1 MSRLYKTKYYS
12 SSALFF
18 AKMSTFLLSKTQR
31 NKPFL
36 LCNGFS
42 YTIDKTTDEKIYWKC
57 EFART
62 LKCKGRLHSNS
73 LMTII
78 LHETNNHSHL
88 GNAVSSEIR
97 IFEEKIRDRAINY
110 NESTQT
116 VIDNCLINLSDNA
129 VARIPNF
136 KHIKNCERL

>member
-1 MSRLYKTKYYS
+1 
-12 SSALFF
+12 
-18 AKMSTFLLSKTQR
+18 MSTFLLSKTQK
-31 NKPFL
+31 NKPLL

-42 YTIDKTTDEKIYWKC
+42 YTIDKSTDEKIYWKC
-57 EFART
+57 EFARKF
-62 LKCKGRLHSNS
+62 KCKGRLHSDN
-73 LMTII
+73 LMTIV
-78 LHETNNHSHL
+78 LHETNNHSHPGSAL
-88 GNAVSSEIR
+88 SSEIR
-97 IFEEKIRDRAINY
+97 IFEEKIRDRAVNY

>member
-1 MSRLYKTKYYS
+1 
-12 SSALFF
+12 
-18 AKMSTFLLSKTQR
+18 MSTFVLSKTQK
-31 NKPFL
+31 NKPL
-36 LCNGFS
+36 LLSNGFS
-42 YTIDKTTDEKIYWKC
+42 YTIDKKTDEKIYWKC
-57 EFART
+57 ESART
-62 LKCKGRLHSNS
+62 LKCKGRIHTDS
-73 LMTII
+73 LSTII
-78 LHETNNHSHL
+78 LHETNNHNHL

-116 VIDNCLINLSDNA
+116 VIDNCLMILSDNA

>member
-1 MSRLYKTKYYS
+1 
-12 SSALFF
+12 
-18 AKMSTFLLSKTQR
+18 MSTFLLSKTQK
-31 NKPFL
+31 NKPLL

-42 YTIDKTTDEKIYWKC
+42 YTIDKKTDEKIYWKC
-57 EFART
+57 ESAQT
-62 LKCKGRLHSNS
+62 LKCKGRIHTDS
-73 LMTII
+73 LSTII
-78 LHETNNHSHL
+78 LHETNNHNHL

-116 VIDNCLINLSDNA
+116 VIDNCLMNLSDNA

-136 KHIKNCERL
+136 KHIKDCERL

>member
-12 SSALFF
+12 SSALFL
-18 AKMSTFLLSKTQR
+18 AKMSIFLLSKTQR
-31 NKPFL
+31 NKPLL

-42 YTIDKTTDEKIYWKC
+42 YTIDRTTDEKIYWKC
-57 EFART
+57 EFAQKF
-62 LKCKGRLHSNS
+62 KCKGRLHSNS
-73 LMTII
+73 FMTII
-78 LHETNNHSHL
+78 LHETNNHSPV
-88 GNAVSSEIR
+88 GNVVASEIR

-129 VARIPNF
+129 VARIPKF
-136 KHIKNCERL
+136 KHIKNCEPL

>member
-1 MSRLYKTKYYS
+1 MHTEQIDVPWKYKRN
-12 SSALFF
+12 
-18 AKMSTFLLSKTQR
+18 FLQQDMGGS
-31 NKPFL
+31 
-36 LCNGFS
+36 
-42 YTIDKTTDEKIYWKC
+42 
-57 EFART
+57 
-62 LKCKGRLHSNS
+62 
-73 LMTII
+73 II
-78 LHETNNHSHL
+78 LESPVLHETNNHSHL

-97 IFEEKIRDRAINY
+97 IFEEKIRDRAVNY